1 MERMTHRLAIC
12 TLLEGGYHHGLGPLV
27 NSLVGSGFRGVV
39 WAGIRG
45 ELPPWARPLSDTG
58 AYAEFAA
65 APDCVLRFIRLD
77 TSAHLTNYKPD
88 FMLRVL
94 EREAPDCEGLF
105 YIDPDVVVAHAWR
118 FFEDWITCGVAV
130 CEDVNS
136 PCAAQHPRRVGWR
149 RFYAERGVVLHPGL
163 SEYANGGFVG
173 VRREEIAFL
182 RLWKQMQDQLWET
195 LGGAEY
201 VGIGGGKPI
210 AGRAG
215 FADCFDKTDQDVLN
229 AALEALSGIAVS
241 FVNQQAMGFIPGSPC
256 LPHALGPSKPWS
268 KPYLRDALRGRAP
281 RAVDKAYWHWAAAGP
296 VRVFSLE
303 HIRRQRLCLR
313 LAAAL
318 GRIFRCS

>member
-1 MERMTHRLAIC
+1 MTHRLAIC

-27 NSLVGSGFRGVV
+27 NSLVGNGFRGVV

-45 ELPPWARPLSDTG
+45 GLPPWALPVSEAG

-65 APDCVLRFIRLD
+65 APDCLIRFIRLD
-77 TSAHLTNYKPD
+77 TTAHLTNYKPD

-94 EREAPDCEGLF
+94 EREAPDCAGLF
-105 YIDPDVVVAHAWR
+105 YIDPDVVVGHAWR
-118 FFEDWITCGVAV
+118 FFENWITCGVAV

-149 RFYAERGVVLHPGL
+149 RFYAERGVVLRPGL

-201 VGIGGGKPI
+201 VGIGGGKSI

-241 FVNQQAMGFIPGSPC
+241 FVNQQAMGFLPGRAL

-268 KPYLRDALRGRAP
+268 KRYLRDALRGRAP

-296 VRVFSLE
+296 VRVFSPE
-303 HIRRQRLCLR
+303 HLRRQRLCLR
-313 LAAAL
+313 VASAL
-318 GRIFRCS
+318 GRILRCS